1 LRAIALEDWSWRK
14 GFIYGTIIADLERRT
29 VADVLKTRS
38 ARATAG
44 CLNRH
49 PAIEMVSRDR
59 CGLYAQG
66 IRNGA
71 PTTYSMAGN

>member
-1 LRAIALEDWSWRK
+1 VRWSWRK
-14 GFIYGTIIADLERRT
+14 GFIYGTIIVYLERRT

-38 ARATAG
+38 ARATADWR
-44 CLNRH
+44 NRH
-49 PAIEMVSRDR
+49 PVIEIVSRER

-71 PTTYSMAGN
+71 PTTYSMAGK